1 MSINIDKQKLRD
13 ALPLWTIGTRSGDMV
28 LSYFADGY
36 YTSRA
41 SSAAPGNSYGSL
53 WTIGAL
59 FDFGT
64 YQCKAYI
71 SAPGANRGMHVFGFE
86 YHHGW
91 AGEGLIWFQNTA
103 GVYGVG
109 TRTQVDGTYPYTITT
124 LGGEDWTTEK
134 TFKIE
139 WTSGSVKFY
148 VDGVL
153 KATHTT
159 YIHQTPMCLYIET
172 FTLATPPG
180 VEFGIWSLKEFQE
193 L

>member
-13 ALPLWTIGTRSGDMV
+13 ALPLWTLATRTSQYT
-28 LSYFADGY
+28 LSYYADGY
-36 YTSRA
+36 YTTRV
-41 SSAAPGNSYGSL
+41 SSVAPTNIYGSL
-53 WTIGAL
+53 WTIGAV

-71 SAPGANRGMHVFGFE
+71 KNPGANRGIHVFGFE

-91 AGEGLIWFQNTA
+91 AGEGLIWFQN
-103 GVYGVG
+103 VG
-109 TRTQVDGTYPYTITT
+109 GTYTVANKVNETT
-124 LGGEDWTTEK
+124 TQTDLPGEDWTTEK

-139 WTSGSVKFY
+139 WASASIKFY
-148 VDGVL
+148 VDGAL

-159 YIHQTPMCLYIET
+159 NIPQNPMSLYIESYT
-172 FTLATPPG
+172 GGTAPG